1 MRNQRQ
7 MVVRDHALANFKESF
22 FLLMETQA
30 NLATWK
36 YIAGCISA
44 LFLFMLNP
52 LIEFNKN
59 NLISIELTNNHS
71 INLIWITILIFLLVA
86 YGVCVFITM
95 RYIRLQRNIFNNERG
110 QLYE

>member
-7 MVVRDHALANFKESF
+7 MVVRDHALAHFRESF
-22 FLLMETQA
+22 FLLMRTQA
-30 NLATWK
+30 SLASWK

-52 LIEFNKN
+52 LIEFNKY
-59 NLISIELTNNHS
+59 NLVSLELTNNPS
-71 INLIWITILIFLLVA
+71 INLIWITILMVLLVA

-110 QLYE
+110 Q